1 MKKIS
6 LFVATFFVFTALI
19 EAQNVNEIID
29 NYAKAAGGME
39 QWDKIKAIEMKAKIN
54 QMGME
59 FPAVMLMKDPNMF
72 KTEINVMDKNI
83 VFAFDGKE
91 GWNINPFQ
99 GSGKPE
105 KMSEEE
111 SKKMADENNM
121 KSDLMFYKK
130 NESKVELLGSEELE
144 GTPVYKVKMTKKS
157 GDEVTYYIDKDSY
170 LIVAERTKAKSG
182 ETAGIEVDQFFSDYK
197 QVGDVIMPHFMEQK
211 ANGQSIMKTTITEIK
226 LNLEIDNKLFAF
238 PTK

>member
-1 MKKIS
+1 MKKITLLVS
-6 LFVATFFVFTALI
+6 SFFMFAALAS
-19 EAQNVNEIID
+19 AQNVDEIIA
-29 NYAKAAGGME
+29 NYTKAAGGMD
-39 QWDKIKAIEMKAKIN
+39 QWDKIKSIEMKAKIN

-59 FPAVMLMKDPNMF
+59 FPATMLMKDPNMF
-72 KTEINVMDKNI
+72 KTEINVMDKNL

-130 NESKVELLGSEELE
+130 NEAKVELLGSEELE

-157 GDEVTYYIDKDSY
+157 GDEITYYIDKDSY
-170 LIVAERTKAKSG
+170 LLVAERTKAKTG
-182 ETAGIEVDQFFSDYK
+182 EAAGVEVDEFFSDYK
-197 QVGDVIMPHFMEQK
+197 QVGDVIMPHFIEQK
-211 ANGQSIMKTTITEIK
+211 ANGQSIMKTTINEIK
-226 LNLEIDNKLFAF
+226 LNLEIDNKVFAF